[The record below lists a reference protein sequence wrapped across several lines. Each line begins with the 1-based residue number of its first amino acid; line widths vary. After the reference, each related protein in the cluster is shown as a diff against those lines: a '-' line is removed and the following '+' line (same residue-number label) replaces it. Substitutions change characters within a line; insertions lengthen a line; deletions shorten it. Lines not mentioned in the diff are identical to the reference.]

1 MPEINLYDLLA
12 HYAKYWLFLAVSA
25 VIGLAAGLAYTNYI
39 QVPQYKSEATL
50 ILINSDQTTSVKDAT
65 TINNYLELIKSRR
78 VLQPVIEK
86 RNLGQSY
93 DELAGAITTSNDKDT
108 EVVKLSA
115 STSDPNVSQK
125 VLNDAIAS
133 FKTQLKSLYSKDDVQ
148 VVDSAS
154 LPNEAYNVRSSLQI
168 ALAMTASILLAII
181 IIFFIYDFNLSRQ
194 VATPVAAIAP
204 APKKKKRKKP
214 TKPARHQYK
223 PLTAIKTFFANLRK
237 GTIKNAQSFKQ
248 DFKIFFNI
256 GQKPK
261 EQPKQT
267 PKPKAPSKSTVK
279 KD

>member
-39 QVPQYKSEATL
+39 QVPAYKSDATL
-50 ILINSDQTTSVKDAT
+50 ILINSEQTASVKDAT

-86 RNLGQSY
+86 RDLGQSY
-93 DELAGAITTSNDKDT
+93 EELAGSISTSNDKDT
-108 EVVKLSA
+108 EVVKLSV

-133 FKTQLKSLYSKDDVQ
+133 FKTQLEDLYSKDDVQ

-154 LPNEAYNVRSSLQI
+154 LPKEPYNVRSSLQI
-168 ALAMTASILLAII
+168 ALAMSASILLAII
-181 IIFFIYDFNLSRQ
+181 IVFFIYDFNLSKQ
-194 VATPVAAIAP
+194 ANTPVAEVAP
-204 APKKKKRKKP
+204 APTKKKRKKAKKTTP
-214 TKPARHQYK
+214 KHHFKPIA
-223 PLTAIKTFFANLRK
+223 AIKTFFHNLAVGTRK
-237 GTIKNAQSFKQ
+237 NSQSFVR
-248 DFKIFFNI
+248 DFKTFFNI
-256 GQKPK
+256 GQK
-261 EQPKQT
+261 
-267 PKPKAPSKSTVK
+267 